1 MEQLTMRWE
10 NLTLSEKEHMCL
22 GLKAYKAHVGGVSSR
37 CGIEQIR
44 EAKAKEHEPKRTI
57 PANWGLRQETLPH

>member
-1 MEQLTMRWE
+1 
-10 NLTLSEKEHMCL
+10 MCL
-22 GLKAYKAHVGGVSSR
+22 GLKAYKAHVGGVSPR

-57 PANWGLRQETLPH
+57 PANWGLRQETLSH